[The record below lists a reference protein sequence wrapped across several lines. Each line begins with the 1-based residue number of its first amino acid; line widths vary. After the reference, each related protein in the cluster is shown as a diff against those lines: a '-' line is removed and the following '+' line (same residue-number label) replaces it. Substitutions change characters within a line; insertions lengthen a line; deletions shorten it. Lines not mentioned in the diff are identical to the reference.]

1 MTHVRLAV
9 LALVLG
15 TAATALALEP
25 PLADAGA
32 AAPVEAA
39 AAPTAAPAPAPATIP
54 PPAAGDA
61 PYESPQRDAC
71 EAELGK
77 DARWNAELEAGMI
90 KKFHE
95 REARQVTANNKH
107 VAMAYGALWILM
119 AGFVAMMFFRQRALS
134 AEIERL
140 EAEVKQAAK

>member
-1 MTHVRLAV
+1 MSHVRLVV

-25 PLADAGA
+25 PLDAGA
-32 AAPVEAA
+32 AAAPAEAA
-39 AAPTAAPAPAPATIP
+39 PPAAAAPAPATIP

-71 EAELGK
+71 EAELAK
-77 DARWNAELEAGMI
+77 DARWHAELEAGMI
-90 KKFHE
+90 KTFHE

-119 AGFVAMMFFRQRALS
+119 AGFVAMMFFRQRTLS
-134 AEIERL
+134 AEIQRL
-140 EAEVKQAAK
+140 EDEVKRAAK